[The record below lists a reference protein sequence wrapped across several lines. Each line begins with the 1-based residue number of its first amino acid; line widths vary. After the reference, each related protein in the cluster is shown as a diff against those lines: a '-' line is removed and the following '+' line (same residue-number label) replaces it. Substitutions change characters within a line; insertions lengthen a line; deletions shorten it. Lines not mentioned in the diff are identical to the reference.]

1 MREEQVLIDVV
12 AYARVE
18 EQQPYSGP
26 VEPVLVTSRVVLS
39 LILKSEN
46 NLIS

>member
-1 MREEQVLIDVV
+1 MREEQVVIDVA

-18 EQQPYSGP
+18 EQRSYSGP
-26 VEPVLVTSRVVLS
+26 VEAVLVTSIVVLS

-46 NLIS
+46 NLI